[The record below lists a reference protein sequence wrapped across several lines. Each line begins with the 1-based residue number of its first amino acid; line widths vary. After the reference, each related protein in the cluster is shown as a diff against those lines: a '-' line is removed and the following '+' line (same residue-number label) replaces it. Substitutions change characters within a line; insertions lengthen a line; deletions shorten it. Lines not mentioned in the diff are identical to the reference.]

1 MAICWCGS
9 MPTHT
14 PYARAWHMSN
24 PNIGHG
30 LQNYEPVTAFHWRVP
45 LIVGGCQ
52 ERLTCF
58 IAKKICLLALSGQDA
73 IKQTCHLS
81 PVLPLVWLYLSTV
94 ESQLWIFP
102 EFRILPHTWPKFC
115 KNGSWVLLS
124 LLLKYICW
132 NHLQSHLPLHICSKY
147 KTPKNLLTKGC
158 KLNRLKAIESC
169 FAK

>member
-1 MAICWCGS
+1 MWQHAHSHSVCQSLAYEQSKYRSW
-9 MPTHT
+9 PTKLWACDSISLTSAPHC
-14 PYARAWHMSN
+14 R
-24 PNIGHG
+24 
-30 LQNYEPVTAFHWRVP
+30 RVP
-45 LIVGGCQ
+45 REANMLHC
-52 ERLTCF
+52 
-58 IAKKICLLALSGQDA
+58 KKICLLALSGQDA

-124 LLLKYICW
+124 LLLKYTCW

-158 KLNRLKAIESC
+158 KLNQLKAIESC